1 MMTIVIRS
9 TDEDT
14 IYLPSSILK
23 SLRLQDGD
31 EVKAVL
37 EGDTL
42 RLSKIEDFLGLRGV
56 LASDTEFDLA
66 LDILDKNW
74 QAWKL
79 STSA

>member
-1 MMTIVIRS
+1 MTIVIRS

-14 IYLPSSILK
+14 ISLPRSILK

-42 RLSKIEDFLGLRGV
+42 RLSKIEGFLGLRGV
-56 LASDTEFDLA
+56 LADDTEFDMA

-74 QAWKL
+74 QAWTL
-79 STSA
+79 STSV